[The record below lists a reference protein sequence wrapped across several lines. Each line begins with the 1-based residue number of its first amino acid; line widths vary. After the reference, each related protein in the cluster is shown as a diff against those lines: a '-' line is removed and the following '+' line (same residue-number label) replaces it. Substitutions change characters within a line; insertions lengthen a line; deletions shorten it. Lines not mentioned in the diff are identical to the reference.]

1 MKFPRNA
8 KIFRGQLEAAPFAGV
23 FFLLVIF
30 MLLNS
35 NLVFRPGI
43 LIQLPEDSERPSPG
57 IAGPV
62 AVIVMDLN
70 GRLYYESQMIQ
81 ETDLTTR
88 LKTEA
93 GLHPDLTLVIQA
105 DKAVS
110 LGSWQRVARLA
121 NQAGVK
127 KVLLASRPET
137 TGKKQP

>member
-81 ETDLTTR
+81 ETDLTAR

-121 NQAGVK
+121 NQAGVW